1 VLSLEGITKRFGSLT
16 ANNDIS
22 IEIVPGRIHCLLG
35 ENGAGKSTLM
45 NILFGLL
52 APDEGEVWLGKEQLR
67 LGDPRQAMAA
77 GIGMVH
83 QHFMLI
89 PPFTV
94 AENMVLGH
102 EPGSAGL
109 LDIDQA
115 RRRVRELSKQYRL
128 EVDPDALVE
137 DLPVGIQQRVE
148 ILKSLALDARY
159 LIFGEPTAVLTPQ
172 EISELM
178 DVMRAL
184 RDEGR
189 AIVFITHKLREVLEV
204 ADDITVIR
212 RGEGV
217 GRLATGRG
225 RPQRH
230 VSGNIGDLPVDGRG
244 LPPRLA
250 AQHAHASAV
259 GPVEPQQDADR
270 GGLTRPVGAEEAVD
284 TARLHGQV
292 QAVKRPEAPEVL
304 NQAAHAH
311 RRLAAGAQIT
321 DRAGRGIRDG
331 LVRIRAGRR
340 C

>member
-1 VLSLEGITKRFGSLT
+1 
-16 ANNDIS
+16 
-22 IEIVPGRIHCLLG
+22 
-35 ENGAGKSTLM
+35 M

-52 APDEGEVWLGKEQLR
+52 VPDEGEVWLGEEQLR

-159 LIFGEPTAVLTPQ
+159 LIFDEPTAQTLIEKVRPAVYAKGGDYT
-172 EISELM
+172 
-178 DVMRAL
+178 
-184 RDEGR
+184 
-189 AIVFITHKLREVLEV
+189 RETL
-204 ADDITVIR
+204 
-212 RGEGV
+212 
-217 GRLATGRG
+217 
-225 RPQRH
+225 
-230 VSGNIGDLPVDGRG
+230 
-244 LPPRLA
+244 
-250 AQHAHASAV
+250 
-259 GPVEPQQDADR
+259 
-270 GGLTRPVGAEEAVD
+270 
-284 TARLHGQV
+284 
-292 QAVKRPEAPEVL
+292 PEAKIVEKYGGT
-304 NQAAHAH
+304 H
-311 RRLAAGAQIT
+311 
-321 DRAGRGIRDG
+321 
-331 LVRIRAGRR
+331 
-340 C
+340 

>member
-1 VLSLEGITKRFGSLT
+1 MTSSPPAAPVLSLEGITKRFGPLT

-22 IEIVPGRIHCLLG
+22 IDIVPGRIHCLLG

-52 APDEGEVWLGKEQLR
+52 APDEGEVWLGEEQLR

-148 ILKSLALDARY
+148 ILKSLAHDARY
-159 LIFGEPTAVLTPQ
+159 LIFDEPTANLDPSAREHFKTLLRKYAKDKSLIF
-172 EISELM
+172 ISHRL
-178 DVMRAL
+178 
-184 RDEGR
+184 DE
-189 AIVFITHKLREVLEV
+189 V
-204 ADDITVIR
+204 
-212 RGEGV
+212 EG
-217 GRLATGRG
+217 L
-225 RPQRH
+225 
-230 VSGNIGDLPVDGRG
+230 
-244 LPPRLA
+244 
-250 AQHAHASAV
+250 
-259 GPVEPQQDADR
+259 
-270 GGLTRPVGAEEAVD
+270 
-284 TARLHGQV
+284 
-292 QAVKRPEAPEVL
+292 VKRMICMDL
-304 NQAAHAH
+304 
-311 RRLAAGAQIT
+311 
-321 DRAGRGIRDG
+321 GRIVDDKN
-331 LVRIRAGRR
+331 V
-340 C
+340 